1 MKQSKLYH
9 VINVC
14 WATILLVLFII
25 RVWNPDIS
33 TIGIIITAIGWTLIT
48 IIRNGMISATQLFF
62 DDK

>member
-1 MKQSKLYH
+1 MKQAKLYH

-14 WATILLVLFII
+14 WTTILLILFII

-33 TIGIIITAIGWTLIT
+33 TIGIIITTIGWASIT

-62 DDK
+62 DDE